1 MMNKWTART
10 EKMIINVMVNSPK
23 GSVFLES
30 IDASNSSTDSIK
42 MFSLFQDTKE
52 KTGAKNVIQVVI
64 NNSRENVE
72 ERVLAHLLDSMAA
85 HCTV

>member
-52 KTGAKNVIQVVI
+52 KTGAKNVTQVVI